1 MQTDELEVSAG
12 TSGAADNR
20 VKRLFHSLLVA
31 RTDAAAI
38 QAFRYVFVGGVAT
51 VADMSTLAVLT
62 EVFHIYPLVSAA
74 FAFIVGLAVNYAMS
88 IRWVFASRRLGSATA
103 EFTVFAII
111 GVAGLGLTELIMAVG
126 MHVIH
131 LHYMVAKAA
140 AVVIVFI
147 WNFGARRT
155 LLFRNRGSNAG

>member
-1 MQTDELEVSAG
+1 
-12 TSGAADNR
+12 
-20 VKRLFHSLLVA
+20 
-31 RTDAAAI
+31 
-38 QAFRYVFVGGVAT
+38 
-51 VADMSTLAVLT
+51 
-62 EVFHIYPLVSAA
+62 
-74 FAFIVGLAVNYAMS
+74 MS

-111 GVAGLGLTELIMAVG
+111 GVAGLGLTVLIMGVG

-131 LHYMVAKAA
+131 LRYNYMLAKVA

-155 LLFRNRGSNAG
+155 LLFRKKGSNAG

>member
-1 MQTDELEVSAG
+1 MRTDEIEI
-12 TSGAADNR
+12 SGEARRVADGR
-20 VKRLFHSLLVA
+20 VRRALHLLLVGL
-31 RTDAAAI
+31 TDSAAI
-38 QAFRYVFVGGVAT
+38 QAFRYVFVGAVAT
-51 VADMSTLAVLT
+51 VADMATLGVLT
-62 EVFHIYPLVSAA
+62 EVFHIYPLISAA

-111 GVAGLGLTELIMAVG
+111 GVAGLGLTELIMGVG

-131 LHYMVAKAA
+131 LHYMVAKVA

-155 LLFRNRGSNAG
+155 LLFRKKESNAG

>member
-1 MQTDELEVSAG
+1 MQIDELEVSAG
-12 TSGAADNR
+12 TSSAADNR
-20 VKRLFHSLLVA
+20 VKRLFHSLLLA

-51 VADMSTLAVLT
+51 VADMFTLGVLT
-62 EVFHIYPLVSAA
+62 EVFHIYPLISAA

-88 IRWVFASRRLGSATA
+88 IHWVFASRRLGSATA
-103 EFTVFAII
+103 EFTAFAII
-111 GVAGLGLTELIMAVG
+111 GVAGLGLTELIMGVG
-126 MHVIH
+126 MHIVH
-131 LHYMVAKAA
+131 LHYMRAKVA

-155 LLFRNRGSNAG
+155 LLFRKKGSNVG